1 MPETA
6 SPAPAGP
13 PREAE
18 ISAALERRSIVL
30 IGMMGAGK
38 STIGRRLAARLRLPF
53 FDADV
58 EIEAAAGMS
67 IPDIFVAHGEPYF
80 RDGEARVIARLL
92 NSGPAVIATGGGA
105 FTEREETRQ
114 RIRDKA
120 VSIWLKA
127 DADVIMKRVKRR
139 ADRPLLQTE
148 DPAATVNRLL
158 EAREPVYQGADL
170 TILSRDVPHDRIVDE
185 CIDALHD
192 RLCRKPCAD
201 GPGIGANDG
210 YNGYNGRDERPA
222 MTAPPR
228 HSEPITVDVALGDRA
243 YDIIIGRD
251 VLPSLGAR
259 VAALRPGVRTAIV
272 TDRTVAGHWLEQTQA
287 SLVAAGIPT
296 SHVVVDEGEGSKTY
310 AGLEKVSEALIAA
323 KIERNDLVIALGGG
337 VVGDLAGF
345 AAAVLRR
352 GVDFVQVPTS
362 LLAQVDSSVGGKT
375 GINSPQGKNL
385 LGAFHQPVLV
395 IADTSVLD
403 TLSPRQFRAGYAE
416 VAKYGA
422 LGDEAFFA
430 WLEAN
435 HAGIFSGGA
444 AREHAIATSCRAKAA
459 IVSRDERETGERA
472 LLNLGHTFGHAL
484 EAATGFS
491 DRLFHGEGVAVGM
504 VLAAEFSAQLGMIS
518 PADAARIE
526 RHLASVGLPTHLQD
540 IAGFAQEGLADADTL
555 MALMAQDKKV
565 KRGKLT
571 FILLEAVG
579 RAVIANDVEPSLVR
593 DFLKTKLAKS

>member
-6 SPAPAGP
+6 SPAPAGTHQ
-13 PREAE
+13 EAE
-18 ISAALERRSIVL
+18 ISAALGGRSIVL

-38 STIGRRLAARLRLPF
+38 STIGRRLAARLRMPF
-53 FDADV
+53 LDADT
-58 EIEAAAGMS
+58 EIEAAASMS
-67 IPDIFVAHGEPYF
+67 IPEIFETRGEAYF
-80 RDGEARVIARLL
+80 RDGEVRVIARLL

-105 FTEREETRQ
+105 FMREETRQ
-114 RIRDKA
+114 RINNQA

-127 DADVIMKRVKRR
+127 DAEVIMKRVRRR
-139 ADRPLLQTE
+139 ADRPLLQTD

-185 CIDALHD
+185 CLDALHD
-192 RLCRKPCAD
+192 RLCRKLCSG
-201 GPGIGANDG
+201 GPKNDANDDH
-210 YNGYNGRDERPA
+210 NGYNGRNERHA
-222 MTAPPR
+222 MTAPLN
-228 HSEPITVDVALGDRA
+228 HSDPITVDVALGDRA

-251 VLPSLGAR
+251 VLQSLGAR

-272 TDRTVAGHWLEQTQA
+272 TDRTVAKHWLEPTQA
-287 SLVAAGIPT
+287 SLVAAGVAA

-345 AAAVLRR
+345 AAAILRR

-416 VAKYGA
+416 VAKYGV

-430 WLEAN
+430 WLETN

-459 IVSRDERETGERA
+459 IVARDERETGERA

-491 DRLFHGEGVAVGM
+491 DRLFHGEGVSVGM

-518 PADAARIE
+518 PAAAARIE

-579 RAVIANDVEPSLVR
+579 RAAIANDVEPSLVR